1 MCDCLEGFAFLRSIH
16 FLFFCNILARIS
28 VKMSEDEREID
39 VESEDEYGG
48 GDK

>member
-1 MCDCLEGFAFLRSIH
+1 MRSIH